1 MSQLKEERNQS
12 KFSLQDP
19 KLEREKRLLS
29 TQLISQENPATKINH
44 FEGNV
49 LEWLM
54 PRGTPFKTEDR
65 ILREREGNN
74 LLVHACQTNSLFFL
88 FFFSFFLCFHFSSYF
103 YFFLFLSCYSSFLFP
118 IFKFSI
124 LSSSSHRCSC
134 SYTQQGLLFIV
145 PAVTRFY
152 YFSP

>member
-1 MSQLKEERNQS
+1 MGQSKEERNQS
-12 KFSLQDP
+12 ESSPQDP
-19 KLEREKRLLS
+19 KPEREERLLS

-49 LEWLM
+49 LEWLV
-54 PRGTPFKTEDR
+54 PGETSFKTEDR

-88 FFFSFFLCFHFSSYF
+88 FFFCFFLCFRFSSFFLDTPRF
-103 YFFLFLSCYSSFLFP
+103 YFL

-145 PAVTRFY
+145 PAVTGFY